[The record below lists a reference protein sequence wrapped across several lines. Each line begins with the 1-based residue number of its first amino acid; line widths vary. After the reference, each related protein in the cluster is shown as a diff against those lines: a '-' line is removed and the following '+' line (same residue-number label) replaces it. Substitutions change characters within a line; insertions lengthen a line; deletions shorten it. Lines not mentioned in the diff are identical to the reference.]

1 MICYLTFLKTFV
13 KKMIP
18 EVEASNASVFSLG
31 MLRGLFPKDFTVFFE
46 QTKKLKIV
54 NAISKKTRNLK
65 AMKPVPSAAATI
77 HFFSSKH

>member
-18 EVEASNASVFSLG
+18 EVEASNTSVFSLG

-46 QTKKLKIV
+46 QTKKLIKIV
-54 NAISKKTRNLK
+54 NAISKKRQGT
-65 AMKPVPSAAATI
+65 
-77 HFFSSKH
+77 